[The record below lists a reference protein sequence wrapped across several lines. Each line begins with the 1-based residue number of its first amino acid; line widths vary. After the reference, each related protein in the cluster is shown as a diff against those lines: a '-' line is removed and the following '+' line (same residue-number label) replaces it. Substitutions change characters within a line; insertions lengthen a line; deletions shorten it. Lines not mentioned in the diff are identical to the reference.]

1 MEEWDLIVVGG
12 GPAGLAA
19 GIYGVR
25 GGLRVLVLEEKAV
38 GGRMTEAP
46 LIENYPGVPPMP
58 GLELASRMAEHCR
71 RAGAEVREGEGVRE
85 LVPGEKRGVITE
97 KGEYRA
103 GALVLAMGV
112 RHRTLGVPG
121 EKEFAGKG
129 VSYCPVCDG
138 PLFRRKR
145 VVVVGGGNSAVST
158 ALYLS
163 GLASEVTLVHR
174 RGELRADPVLAG
186 KLEGKVRI
194 LWNRVVEEIA
204 GKGRVRKV
212 RLREVGTGE
221 REEVET
227 DGVFVTVGEE
237 PNSELAKRAGIRT
250 DEGGYIV
257 VDRRQRTNLEGVYAA
272 GDVTDFP
279 VKQVTAAVAQGMV
292 AALEARSFLRA

>member
-12 GPAGLAA
+12 GPAGLTA

-25 GGLRVLVLEEKAV
+25 GGLRTLVLEGKGV
-38 GGRMTEAP
+38 GGRMLEAP

-58 GLELASRMAEHCR
+58 GAELASRMAEHCR
-71 RAGAEVREGEGVRE
+71 RQGAEVREGEEVKE
-85 LVPGEKRGVITE
+85 LLVGEKRGAVTE

-204 GKGRVRKV
+204 GEGRVRKV
-212 RLREVGTGE
+212 RLREVRTGE

-257 VDRRQRTNLEGVYAA
+257 VDRRQRTSAEGVYAA

-292 AALEARSFLRA
+292 AALEARSFLKG